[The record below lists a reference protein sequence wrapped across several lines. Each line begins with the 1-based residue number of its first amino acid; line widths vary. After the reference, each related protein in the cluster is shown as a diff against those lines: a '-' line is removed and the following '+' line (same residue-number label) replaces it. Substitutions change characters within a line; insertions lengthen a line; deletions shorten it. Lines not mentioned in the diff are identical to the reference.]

1 MSYIGKDPAILDNF
15 VTAVASGT
23 LANGSKVIVNAD
35 GTVSAVGLI
44 AVNQATGTPVAF
56 ESDSVEWQ
64 GLAYDSNSNRVVVA
78 YVDTGDSN
86 KGKAVVGTV
95 NAANNSISFGTPV
108 VFESANQPRYCVAT
122 FDSNSNRVIIIYSD
136 GGNSSYGTAIVGTV
150 DSSDNSIS
158 FGSEVVFESAAVD
171 EMGATFDSS
180 ANRAVIAY
188 RDKGNSNRGTAI
200 VGTVDSSDNSISFGT
215 PVVFLSADSRNNAIS
230 FDSTANKVVIAYAD
244 NSSTYRGTAIV
255 GTVDSSDNSI
265 SFGSQAV
272 FANAA
277 TGNIGCAYDSNSD
290 RTVIA
295 YADAQEDGTAIVAT
309 VSGTSIS
316 FGTAVEFD
324 GDASLQNKI
333 VFDSNVNKVVN
344 IYRDGGNSNRPTMI
358 VGTVDSSD
366 NSISFGTAVTVSN
379 SGSNYY
385 ASVFDT
391 ISKKVIV
398 VFQDDTN
405 TAGTAVVFQASGSAP
420 NLTAE
425 NYIGIS
431 DSVYTDGQDAVIQVG
446 GSVDDAQSSLT
457 VGQSYFVQT
466 DGSLGTTADDPSV
479 FAGTAIAA
487 TKLVVKG

>member
-1 MSYIGKDPAILDNF
+1 MSYIGKQLHDLPGQM
-15 VTAVASGT
+15 TAVASGT

-35 GTVSAVGLI
+35 GTVSAVALTSI
-44 AVNQATGTPVAF
+44 NQANGTPVEF

-108 VFESANQPRYCVAT
+108 VFESANQPRYCAAT
-122 FDSNSNRVIIIYSD
+122 FDSNSNRVIIVYSD
-136 GGNSSYGTAIVGTV
+136 GGNSSNGTALVGTV
-150 DSSDNSIS
+150 NSSNNSIS
-158 FGSEVVFESAAVD
+158 FGSEVVFNTNPLNYMNV
-171 EMGATFDSS
+171 TFDSNS
-180 ANRAVIAY
+180 NKVVIAY
-188 RDKGNSNRGTAI
+188 RDAGNSNHGTAI
-200 VGTVDSSDNSISFGT
+200 VGTVNSSNNSISFGT
-215 PVVFLSADSRNNAIS
+215 PVVYLSADSRENAIS

-244 NSSTYRGTAIV
+244 NGNSLTGTAIV
-255 GTVDSSDNSI
+255 GTVNSSNNSI

-272 FANAA
+272 FANASTVA
-277 TGNIGCAYDSNSD
+277 IGCAYDSNSD

-295 YADAQEDGTAIVAT
+295 YGDAQEDGTAIVAT

-316 FGTAVEFD
+316 FGTAVEFE
-324 GDASLQNKI
+324 GDASLQNRI
-333 VFDSNVNKVVN
+333 VFDSNFNKVVN
-344 IYRDGGNSNRPTMI
+344 VYRDGGNSNRPTMI
-358 VGTVDSSD
+358 VGTVNSSN
-366 NSISFGTAVTVSN
+366 NSISFETAVTVSN

-398 VFQDDTN
+398 VFQADTS
-405 TAGTAVVFQASGSAP
+405 TAGTAVVFQASGSTP

-431 DSVYTDGQDAVIQVG
+431 NAVYASGQTATIQVA
-446 GSVDDAQSSLT
+446 SAVDDAQSSLT
-457 VGQSYFVQT
+457 PGQTYFVQT
-466 DGSLGTTADDPSV
+466 NGTLGTSAGNPSV
-479 FAGTAIAA
+479 IAGTAVSSTELAI
-487 TKLVVKG
+487 KG